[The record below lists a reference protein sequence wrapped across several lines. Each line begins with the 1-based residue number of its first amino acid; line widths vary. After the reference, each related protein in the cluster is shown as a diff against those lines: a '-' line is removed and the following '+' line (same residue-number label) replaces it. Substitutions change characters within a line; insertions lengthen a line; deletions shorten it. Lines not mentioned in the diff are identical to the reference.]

1 MPSGCPGHARPMA
14 RLELL
19 FGANFPGGK
28 VGPRA
33 FARFVDQEVTPRFPL
48 GLSLFEGQGQWR
60 GGSGRLIR
68 EPARM
73 LLIWYEPSASSEAK
87 IEAIRAAYK
96 KRFRQQSV
104 LRVDGRS
111 CVSF

>member
-1 MPSGCPGHARPMA
+1 MA

-19 FGANFPGGK
+19 FGASFKGGA

-33 FARFVDQEVTPRFPL
+33 FARFIDAEVTPRFPL
-48 GLSLFEGQGQWR
+48 GLSIFEGRGRWR
-60 GGSGRLIR
+60 DASGRLVR
-68 EPARM
+68 EPSRM
-73 LLIWYEPSASSEAK
+73 LLIWYAPGKDSEAA

-96 KRFRQQSV
+96 KRFKQQSV
-104 LRVDGRS
+104 LRADGKS